1 MKRGQGFMAL
11 EEYVRKRQF
20 EKTPEPRGHAQAGR
34 AAEGAAPHFY
44 VQRHDAT
51 RLHYD
56 FRLEIAGVLVSW
68 AVPKGPSLEPL
79 AKHLAAKVEDH
90 PFEYGEFEGNIPAGN
105 YGAGSVMLW
114 DSGTWELLGD
124 LPVEQQLARGD
135 LKFRLHGEK
144 LKGEFAL
151 VLMKNRG
158 KGNEWLLIK
167 KRDADAVEG
176 WDIEQYAWSVLSGR
190 TQQEIAQGLPARK
203 TKRKTAGDPQRE
215 WKSKPAA
222 RPAKTVVKAAP
233 PGKSKA
239 AVDPSALPGAV
250 KAAMPTAIT
259 PMKAALSDTPP
270 RGDEWLFEIKWD
282 GVRAI
287 CFIDHESIRLV
298 SRTGHSCEK
307 QYPELTVI
315 PHYIA
320 GSQAILDGEIAA
332 LDDKGVARFE
342 LIQPRIA
349 QSDANAVS
357 HMARSRPVVY
367 FAFDLL
373 YLNGYDLRQVPL
385 AQRKLLLESILKP
398 TGVLRYSEHFAGAG
412 EQMMHAARET
422 GVEGLM
428 AKRADSRYES
438 RRSSD
443 WIKLKIVQR
452 QEFVI
457 CGFTA
462 GERDHF
468 GALVLGVYDKGKLT
482 WAGNVGTGF
491 DQKALAFLR
500 RELDPL
506 TAKHSPFS
514 DSPKVGKDV
523 TWVKPE
529 LVAEVKFANWTGEG
543 RLRAP
548 VYLGLRTDVNPRDC
562 VRERAEQAEQA
573 ASPSREALLPDAS
586 NEVTLTIDAHPLKF
600 TNLNKVFYPAEGIV
614 KRDLLNYY
622 DAIADLIL
630 PHLKDRPLSLKRYPN
645 GIEQQFFFQKDAPLT
660 FAPWLRAEEIYSD
673 HGSDSNGAPIRYVF
687 AEDRA
692 SLLYLV
698 NLGCIDHNPWMSHS
712 PTLDNPDFVLID
724 LDPQDCP
731 FDLIVEAALLV
742 RDRLQAIGLKGY
754 PKTTGGDGMHVYI
767 PLEPVYSYEESRTFA
782 EILAHLV
789 QRDRPELFTAPR
801 AVSKRQKG
809 RVYFDWIQNGKS
821 KTIAAPYVLRA
832 YPGAPVATPLDWSEV
847 KPGLTP
853 QQFNIHNA
861 PERFAQKGDLFAGV
875 LHDLQRIE
883 EPLQELEKLL
893 RRPATSPEGYTG
905 RATASRGKTT
915 GSPRS

>member
-1 MKRGQGFMAL
+1 MEEGQGFMAL
-11 EEYVRKRQF
+11 EEYVRKRKF
-20 EKTPEPRGHAQAGR
+20 EKTPEPAPGSHAS
-34 AAEGAAPHFY
+34 AAHAAAAPRFY

-56 FRLEIAGVLVSW
+56 FRLEIGGVLVSW

-79 AKHLAAKVEDH
+79 SKFLAAKVEDH
-90 PFEYGEFEGNIPAGN
+90 PLEYGEFEGNIPAGN

-114 DSGTWELLGD
+114 DRGTWELLGD
-124 LPVEQQLARGD
+124 KPVEEQLARGD

-151 VLMKNRG
+151 VHMKNRG

-167 KRDADAVEG
+167 KRDADAVPG

-203 TKRKTAGDPQRE
+203 TKEKTAGDPQRE
-215 WKSKPAA
+215 WKS
-222 RPAKTVVKAAP
+222 RPASRAAAVAAKAAP
-233 PGKSKA
+233 PA
-239 AVDPSALPGAV
+239 ANKTAANPASLKGAV
-250 KAAMPTAIT
+250 KAAIPTSIT
-259 PMKAALSDTPP
+259 PMKAALAQTPP
-270 RGDEWLFEIKWD
+270 RGDEWLFEVKWD

-287 CFIDHESIRLV
+287 CFIDQESLRLV
-298 SRTGHSCEK
+298 SRTGHPCEK
-307 QYPELTVI
+307 QYPELSVI

-320 GSQAILDGEIAA
+320 ASQAILDGEIAA
-332 LDDKGVARFE
+332 LDEKGVARFE

-373 YLNGYDLRQVPL
+373 YLNGYDLRQVAL
-385 AQRKLLLESILKP
+385 IERKQLLESILTP
-398 TGVLRYSEHFAGAG
+398 TGVLRYSEHFPGAG
-412 EQMMHAARET
+412 DAMLQAAQET
-422 GVEGLM
+422 GIEGLV
-428 AKRADSRYES
+428 AKHANSRYES
-438 RRSSD
+438 RRSSE
-443 WIKLKIVQR
+443 WIKIKIVER
-452 QEFVI
+452 QEFAI

-468 GALVLGVYDKGKLT
+468 GALVLGVYNNGKLV

-500 RELDPL
+500 QKLDPL
-506 TAKHSPFS
+506 TTSDSPFP
-514 DSPKVGKDV
+514 DAPKVGKDV

-548 VYLGLRTDVNPRDC
+548 VYLGLRPDVNPRDC
-562 VRERAEQAEQA
+562 VRETVGQASSLSKE
-573 ASPSREALLPDAS
+573 PLLPDTT
-586 NEVTLTIDAHPLKF
+586 NEVTLTIERHPLKF

-622 DAIADLIL
+622 DAVAALIL

-698 NLGCIDHNPWMSHS
+698 NLGCIDHNPWMSRS

-724 LDPQDCP
+724 LDPQECP
-731 FDLIVEAALLV
+731 YDMIVEAALLV
-742 RDRLQAIGLKGY
+742 RDKLDAIGLKGY
-754 PKTTGGDGMHVYI
+754 AKTTGGDGMHIYV
-767 PLEPVYSYEESRTFA
+767 PLEPIYSYEESRTFA

-789 QRDRPELFTAPR
+789 LRDRPGLFTTPR

-809 RVYFDWIQNGKS
+809 RVYFDWMQNGKS

-832 YPGAPVATPLDWSEV
+832 YPGAPVATPLAWSEV
-847 KPGLTP
+847 QPGLTP
-853 QQFNIHNA
+853 GQFNIYNA
-861 PERFAQKGDLFAGV
+861 PERFAKTGDLFAGV
-875 LHDLQRIE
+875 LTKLQRLDG
-883 EPLQELEKLL
+883 PLQKLEKLL
-893 RRPATSPEGYTG
+893 RP
-905 RATASRGKTT
+905 
-915 GSPRS
+915 GS

>member
-1 MKRGQGFMAL
+1 MEEGQGFMAL
-11 EEYVRKRQF
+11 EEYARKRKF
-20 EKTPEPRGHAQAGR
+20 EKTPEPPPQTKVGQAVSP
-34 AAEGAAPHFY
+34 ATAPRFY

-56 FRLEIAGVLVSW
+56 FRLEIGGVLVSW

-79 AKHLAAKVEDH
+79 SKFLAAKVEDH
-90 PFEYGEFEGNIPAGN
+90 PLDYGEFEGNIPAGN

-114 DSGTWELLGD
+114 DRGTWELLGD
-124 LPVEQQLARGD
+124 APVDQQLARGD

-144 LKGEFAL
+144 LKGEFAM
-151 VLMKNRG
+151 VHMKNRG
-158 KGNEWLLIK
+158 KGNEWLLLK
-167 KRDADAVEG
+167 KRDADAVPG

-203 TKRKTAGDPQRE
+203 TKKETAGDPQRE
-215 WKSKPAA
+215 WKSRPAA
-222 RPAKTVVKAAP
+222 HPSKVGAKAAP
-233 PGKSKA
+233 PGKTKTTSNPASLK
-239 AVDPSALPGAV
+239 GAV

-259 PMKAALSDTPP
+259 PMKAALADKPP
-270 RGDEWLFEIKWD
+270 RGDEWLFEVKWD

-287 CFIDHESIRLV
+287 CFIEQESLRLV

-307 QYPELTVI
+307 QYPELSVI
-315 PHYIA
+315 PHYVA
-320 GSQAILDGEIAA
+320 ASQAILDGEIAA
-332 LDDKGVARFE
+332 LDEKGVAHFE

-373 YLNGYDLRQVPL
+373 YLNGYDLRQVTL
-385 AQRKLLLESILKP
+385 IERKQLLESVVTP
-398 TGVLRYSEHFAGAG
+398 TGVLRISEHFPGAG
-412 EQMMHAARET
+412 DAMLQAAQET
-422 GVEGLM
+422 GIEGLM
-428 AKRADSRYES
+428 AKRAGSRYES
-438 RRSSD
+438 RRSGD
-443 WIKLKIVQR
+443 WIKIKIVER
-452 QEFVI
+452 QEFIV

-468 GALVLGVYDKGKLT
+468 GALVLGLYDNGKMV

-491 DQKALAFLR
+491 DQKTMAMLR
-500 RELDPL
+500 QKLDPL
-506 TAKHSPFS
+506 TVADSPFP
-514 DSPKVGKDV
+514 DAPKVGKDV

-529 LVAEVKFANWTGEG
+529 LVAEVKFANWTNEG

-548 VYLGLRTDVNPRDC
+548 VYMGLRPDVNPRDC
-562 VRERAEQAEQA
+562 VREVVGQA
-573 ASPSREALLPDAS
+573 SGLSKEALLPITA
-586 NEVTLTIDAHPLKF
+586 NEVTLTIDKHPLKF

-622 DAIADLIL
+622 DAVAALIL

-673 HGSDSNGAPIRYVF
+673 HNEAPVRYVF

-698 NLGCIDHNPWMSHS
+698 NLGCIDHNPWMSHT

-731 FDLIVEAALLV
+731 YDVIVEAALLV
-742 RDRLQAIGLKGY
+742 REKLDAIGLKGY
-754 PKTTGGDGMHVYI
+754 PKTTGGDGMHIYI

-789 QRDRPELFTAPR
+789 QRDRPELFTTPR
-801 AVSKRQKG
+801 TVSKRQKG
-809 RVYFDWIQNGKS
+809 RVYFDWVQNGKT

-847 KPGLTP
+847 RPGLTP
-853 QQFNIHNA
+853 GQFNIYNA
-861 PERFAQKGDLFAGV
+861 PERFAKTGDLFAGV
-875 LHDLQRIE
+875 LKKPQKLE
-883 EPLQELEKLL
+883 TPLHKLEKLL
-893 RRPATSPEGYTG
+893 R
-905 RATASRGKTT
+905 
-915 GSPRS
+915 GS

>member
-1 MKRGQGFMAL
+1 MAL
-11 EEYVRKRQF
+11 EEYVRKRKF
-20 EKTPEPRGHAQAGR
+20 EKTPEPPPQTKAAQAPD
-34 AAEGAAPHFY
+34 AGAPRFY

-56 FRLEIAGVLVSW
+56 FRLEIGGVLVSW

-79 AKHLAAKVEDH
+79 SKFLAAKVEDH
-90 PFEYGEFEGNIPAGN
+90 PLEYGEFEGNIPAGN

-114 DSGTWELLGD
+114 DRGTWELLGD
-124 LPVEQQLARGD
+124 APVAEQLARGD

-144 LKGEFAL
+144 LKGEFAI
-151 VLMKNRG
+151 VHMKNRG

-167 KRDADAVEG
+167 KRDADAVPG

-203 TKRKTAGDPQRE
+203 TKQETAGDPQRE
-215 WKSKPAA
+215 WKSHPARRA
-222 RPAKTVVKAAP
+222 SKVAAKHAEPDATHTEPRPA
-233 PGKSKA
+233 GRG
-239 AVDPSALPGAV
+239 LPGAV
-250 KAAMPTAIT
+250 KAAMPTAIA
-259 PMKAALSDTPP
+259 PMKAALATTPP
-270 RGDEWLFEIKWD
+270 RGDEWLFEVKWD

-287 CFIDHESIRLV
+287 CFIDRESVRLV

-307 QYPELTVI
+307 QYPELSVI

-320 GSQAILDGEIAA
+320 AQQAILDGEIAA
-332 LDDKGVARFE
+332 LDEKGAARFE

-357 HMARSRPVVY
+357 HMARARPVVY

-373 YLNGYDLRQVPL
+373 YLNGYDLRQVAL
-385 AQRKLLLESILKP
+385 IERKQLLESILTP
-398 TGVLRYSEHFAGAG
+398 TAVLRYSEHFPGAG
-412 EQMMHAARET
+412 DAMLQAARET
-422 GVEGLM
+422 GIEGLV
-428 AKRADSRYES
+428 AKRASSRYES
-438 RRSSD
+438 RRSSE
-443 WIKLKIVQR
+443 WIKLKIVER
-452 QEFVI
+452 QEFLI

-468 GALVLGVYDKGKLT
+468 GALVLGLYDNGKLS

-491 DQKALAFLR
+491 DQKALAALR
-500 RELDPL
+500 QRLDPL
-506 TAKHSPFS
+506 TTPQSPFP

-523 TWVKPE
+523 TWVRPE

-548 VYLGLRTDVNPRDC
+548 VYLGLRADVSPRDC
-562 VRERAEQAEQA
+562 VRETVGQA
-573 ASPSREALLPDAS
+573 SGLSRDPLLAPTGNEA
-586 NEVTLTIDAHPLKF
+586 TLTIDQHPLKF

-622 DAIADLIL
+622 DAVAPLIL

-660 FAPWLRAEEIYSD
+660 FAPWLRAEEIHSD
-673 HGSDSNGAPIRYVF
+673 HNEAPIRYVI

-698 NLGCIDHNPWMSHS
+698 NLGCIDHNPWMSRA

-724 LDPQDCP
+724 LDPQECP
-731 FDLIVEAALLV
+731 YDLIVEAALLV
-742 RDRLQAIGLKGY
+742 REKLDAIGLKGY
-754 PKTTGGDGMHVYI
+754 AKTTGGDGMHIYI
-767 PLEPVYSYEESRTFA
+767 PLEPIYSYDESRTFA

-789 QRDRPELFTAPR
+789 QRDRPELFTVPR

-809 RVYFDWIQNGKS
+809 RVYFDWMQNGKS

-832 YPGAPVATPLDWSEV
+832 YPGAPVATPLDWNEV
-847 KPGLTP
+847 QPGLTP
-853 QQFNIHNA
+853 GQFNIYNA
-861 PERFAQKGDLFAGV
+861 PERFAKVGDLFAGV
-875 LHDLQRIE
+875 LKNLQRLE
-883 EPLQELEKLL
+883 EPLQKLEKLL
-893 RRPATSPEGYTG
+893 RVPA
-905 RATASRGKTT
+905 AKK
-915 GSPRS
+915 

>member
-1 MKRGQGFMAL
+1 MEEGQGFMAL
-11 EEYVRKRQF
+11 EEYARKRKF
-20 EKTPEPRGHAQAGR
+20 EKTPEPPPQTKAAQAPD
-34 AAEGAAPHFY
+34 AGAPRFY

-56 FRLEIAGVLVSW
+56 FRLEIGGVLVSW

-79 AKHLAAKVEDH
+79 SKHLAAKVEDH
-90 PFEYGEFEGNIPAGN
+90 PLEYGEFEGNIPADN

-114 DSGTWELLGD
+114 DCGTWELLGD
-124 LPVEQQLARGD
+124 KPVAEQLARGD

-144 LKGEFAL
+144 LKGEFAI
-151 VLMKNRG
+151 VHMKNRG

-167 KRDADAVEG
+167 KRDADAVPG

-203 TKRKTAGDPQRE
+203 TKQETAGDPQRE
-215 WKSKPAA
+215 WKS
-222 RPAKTVVKAAP
+222 RPARHASTPATKAAP
-233 PGKSKA
+233 PPRTDA
-239 AVDPSALPGAV
+239 RATEPRPSGSGLPGAV
-250 KAAMPTAIT
+250 KADMPTAIT
-259 PMKAALSDTPP
+259 PMKAALAETPP
-270 RGDEWLFEIKWD
+270 RGDEWLFEVKWD

-287 CFIDHESIRLV
+287 CFIDRETVRLV

-307 QYPELTVI
+307 QYPELSVI

-320 GSQAILDGEIAA
+320 ANQAILDGEIAA
-332 LDDKGVARFE
+332 LDEKGAARFE

-373 YLNGYDLRQVPL
+373 YLNGYDLRQVAL
-385 AQRKLLLESILKP
+385 IERKQLLESILTP
-398 TGVLRYSEHFAGAG
+398 TSVLRYSEHFPGAG
-412 EQMMHAARET
+412 DTMLEAARET
-422 GVEGLM
+422 GIEGLM
-428 AKRADSRYES
+428 AKRAGSRYES
-438 RRSSD
+438 RRSSE
-443 WIKLKIVQR
+443 WIKLKIVER

-462 GERDHF
+462 GDRDHF
-468 GALVLGVYDKGKLT
+468 GALVLGLYDNGNLS

-500 RELDPL
+500 QKLDPL
-506 TAKHSPFS
+506 AIPQSPFP

-548 VYLGLRTDVNPRDC
+548 VYLGLRSDVNPRDC
-562 VRERAEQAEQA
+562 IREVVGQASGLSKEPLLA
-573 ASPSREALLPDAS
+573 AGRD
-586 NEVTLTIDAHPLKF
+586 EVTLTIDNHPLKF
-600 TNLNKVFYPAEGIV
+600 TNLNKVFYPAEGVV

-622 DAIADLIL
+622 DAVADLIL
-630 PHLKDRPLSLKRYPN
+630 PHLKNRPLSLKRYPN
-645 GIEQQFFFQKDAPLT
+645 GIERQFFFQKDAPLT
-660 FAPWLRAEEIYSD
+660 FAPWLRTEEIYSD
-673 HGSDSNGAPIRYVF
+673 HNEAPIRYVF

-698 NLGCIDHNPWMSHS
+698 NLGCIDHNPWMSRS

-724 LDPQDCP
+724 LDPQECP
-731 FDLIVEAALLV
+731 YDLIVEVALLV
-742 RDRLQAIGLKGY
+742 REKLDAIGLKGY
-754 PKTTGGDGMHVYI
+754 AKTTGGDGMHIYI
-767 PLEPVYSYEESRTFA
+767 PLEPIYSYEESRTFA

-789 QRDRPELFTAPR
+789 ERDRPELFTAPR

-809 RVYFDWIQNGKS
+809 RVYFDWVQNGKS

-832 YPGAPVATPLDWSEV
+832 YPGAPVATPLAWSEV
-847 KPGLTP
+847 QPGLTP
-853 QQFNIHNA
+853 GQFNIYNA
-861 PERFAQKGDLFAGV
+861 PGRFAKTGDLFAGV
-875 LHDLQRIE
+875 LKNPQRLE
-883 EPLQELEKLL
+883 EPLQKLDRLL
-893 RRPATSPEGYTG
+893 RGF
-905 RATASRGKTT
+905 
-915 GSPRS
+915 

>member
-1 MKRGQGFMAL
+1 MAL
-11 EEYVRKRQF
+11 EEYVRKRKF
-20 EKTPEPRGHAQAGR
+20 EKTPEPAPQTKTGK
-34 AAEGAAPHFY
+34 AATAAAPRFY

-56 FRLEIAGVLVSW
+56 FRLEIGGVLVSW

-79 AKHLAAKVEDH
+79 SKHLAAKVEDH
-90 PFEYGEFEGNIPAGN
+90 PLEYGEFEGNIPAGN

-114 DSGTWELLGD
+114 DRGTWELLGD
-124 LPVEQQLARGD
+124 LPVEEQIARGD
-135 LKFRLHGEK
+135 LKFSLHGEK
-144 LKGEFAL
+144 VKGEFAL

-167 KRDADAVEG
+167 KRDADAVPA
-176 WDIEQYAWSVLSGR
+176 WDIEQFAWSVLSGR
-190 TQQEIAQGLPARK
+190 TQQEISQGLPARK
-203 TKRKTAGDPQRE
+203 TKQETAGDPQRE
-215 WKSKPAA
+215 WKS
-222 RPAKTVVKAAP
+222 RPAKHAAKTAVKSAAP
-233 PGKSKA
+233 AKTQSVANPASLK
-239 AVDPSALPGAV
+239 GAV
-250 KAAMPTAIT
+250 KAAMPDAIA
-259 PMKAALSDTPP
+259 PMKAALADAPP
-270 RGDEWLFEIKWD
+270 RGDEWLFEVKWD

-287 CFIDHESIRLV
+287 CFIEQEAIRLV

-307 QYPELTVI
+307 QYPELSVI

-320 GSQAILDGEIAA
+320 ASHAILDGEIAA
-332 LDDKGVARFE
+332 LDEKGAAHFE

-349 QSDANAVS
+349 QSDPNAVS

-373 YLNGYDLRQVPL
+373 YLNGYDLRQAAL
-385 AQRKLLLESILKP
+385 IDRKQLLESILTP
-398 TGVLRYSEHFAGAG
+398 TAALRYSEHFAGVGDAML
-412 EQMMHAARET
+412 QAARET
-422 GVEGLM
+422 GIEGLM
-428 AKRADSRYES
+428 AKRAGSRYES
-438 RRSSD
+438 RRSSE
-443 WIKLKIVQR
+443 WMKLKIVQR

-468 GALVLGVYDKGKLT
+468 GALVLGLYDNGKLV

-491 DQKALAFLR
+491 DQKALASLR
-500 RELDPL
+500 QKLDPL
-506 TAKHSPFS
+506 STADTPFP
-514 DSPKVGKDV
+514 DGPKVGKDV

-548 VYLGLRTDVNPRDC
+548 VYLGLRPDVDPRDC
-562 VRERAEQAEQA
+562 IRELPEEVPS
-573 ASPSREALLPDAS
+573 ASKDALLTDTR
-586 NEVTLTIDAHPLKF
+586 NEVTLTIDSHPLKF

-622 DAIADLIL
+622 DAVAALIL

-645 GIEQQFFFQKDAPLT
+645 GITQQFFFQKDTPLT
-660 FAPWLRAEEIYSD
+660 FAPWLRAEEIHSD
-673 HGSDSNGAPIRYVF
+673 HNEAPIRYVF

-698 NLGCIDHNPWMSHS
+698 NLGCIDHNPWMSRS

-724 LDPQDCP
+724 LDPQDCSY
-731 FDLIVEAALLV
+731 DMIVEAALLV
-742 RDRLQAIGLKGY
+742 REKLDAIGLKGY
-754 PKTTGGDGMHVYI
+754 PKTTGGDGMHIYI

-789 QRDRPELFTAPR
+789 QHDRPELFTAPR

-809 RVYFDWIQNGKS
+809 RVYFDWVQNGKT

-832 YPGAPVATPLDWSEV
+832 YPGAPVATPLAWSEV
-847 KPGLTP
+847 RPGLTP
-853 QQFNIHNA
+853 GQFNIFNA
-861 PERFAQKGDLFAGV
+861 PQRFAKTGDLFAGV
-875 LHDLQRIE
+875 LTKLQRLE
-883 EPLQELEKLL
+883 EPLQKLEKLF
-893 RRPATSPEGYTG
+893 
-905 RATASRGKTT
+905 RGQA
-915 GSPRS
+915 

>member
-1 MKRGQGFMAL
+1 MAL
-11 EEYVRKRQF
+11 EEYVRKRKF
-20 EKTPEPRGHAQAGR
+20 EKTPEPPPQTK
-34 AAEGAAPHFY
+34 AAKAHDTGAAPRFY

-56 FRLEIAGVLVSW
+56 FRLEIGGVLVSW

-79 AKHLAAKVEDH
+79 SKFLAAKVEDH
-90 PFEYGEFEGNIPAGN
+90 PLEYGEFEGNIPAGN

-114 DSGTWELLGD
+114 DRGTWELLGD
-124 LPVEQQLARGD
+124 APVEQQLARGD

-144 LKGEFAL
+144 LKGEFAI
-151 VLMKNRG
+151 VHMKNRG
-158 KGNEWLLIK
+158 KGNEWLLIN
-167 KRDADAVEG
+167 KRDADAVPG
-176 WDIEQYAWSVLSGR
+176 WDIEQFAWSVLSGR

-203 TKRKTAGDPQRE
+203 TKQETAGDPQRE
-215 WKSKPAA
+215 WKSRPASRPAA
-222 RPAKTVVKAAP
+222 VAAKSAPPAPHKTVATPAP
-233 PGKSKA
+233 LK
-239 AVDPSALPGAV
+239 GAV

-259 PMKAALSDTPP
+259 PMKAALATTPP
-270 RGDEWLFEIKWD
+270 RGDEWLFEVKWD

-287 CFIDHESIRLV
+287 CFIDQESLRLV

-307 QYPELTVI
+307 QYPELSVI

-320 GSQAILDGEIAA
+320 AQQAILDGEIAA
-332 LDDKGVARFE
+332 LDEKGAARFE

-349 QSDANAVS
+349 QSDANAVA
-357 HMARSRPVVY
+357 HMARARPVVY

-373 YLNGYDLRQVPL
+373 YLNGYDLRQVAL
-385 AQRKLLLESILKP
+385 IERKQLLESILTP
-398 TGVLRYSEHFAGAG
+398 TAVLRYSEHFPGAG
-412 EQMMHAARET
+412 DAMLQAARET
-422 GVEGLM
+422 GIEGLV
-428 AKRADSRYES
+428 AKRANSRYES
-438 RRSSD
+438 RRSSE
-443 WIKLKIVQR
+443 WIKLKIVER
-452 QEFVI
+452 QEFLI

-468 GALVLGVYDKGKLT
+468 GALVLGLYDNGKLS

-491 DQKALAFLR
+491 DQRALAALR
-500 RELDPL
+500 HQLDPL
-506 TAKHSPFS
+506 VTPQSPFP

-523 TWVKPE
+523 TWVRPE

-548 VYLGLRTDVNPRDC
+548 VYLGLRADVSPRDC
-562 VRERAEQAEQA
+562 VRETVGQASGLSKDPLLA
-573 ASPSREALLPDAS
+573 PTGNEA
-586 NEVTLTIDAHPLKF
+586 TLTIDQHPLKF

-622 DAIADLIL
+622 DAVAPLIL

-660 FAPWLRAEEIYSD
+660 FAPWLRAEEIHSD
-673 HGSDSNGAPIRYVF
+673 HNEAPIRYVF

-698 NLGCIDHNPWMSHS
+698 NLGCIDHNPWMSRA

-724 LDPQDCP
+724 LDPQECP
-731 FDLIVEAALLV
+731 YDLIVEAALLV
-742 RDRLQAIGLKGY
+742 RERLDAIGLKGY
-754 PKTTGGDGMHVYI
+754 AKTTGGDGMHIYI
-767 PLEPVYSYEESRTFA
+767 PLEPIYSYDESRTFA

-789 QRDRPELFTAPR
+789 QRDRPELFTVPR

-809 RVYFDWIQNGKS
+809 RVYFDWMQNGKS

-832 YPGAPVATPLDWSEV
+832 YPGAPVATPLDWNEV
-847 KPGLTP
+847 QPGLTP
-853 QQFNIHNA
+853 GQFNIYNA
-861 PERFAQKGDLFAGV
+861 PERFAKVGDLFAGV
-875 LHDLQRIE
+875 LKNLQRLE
-883 EPLQELEKLL
+883 EPLQKLEKLL
-893 RRPATSPEGYTG
+893 RVPA
-905 RATASRGKTT
+905 AKK
-915 GSPRS
+915 

>member
-1 MKRGQGFMAL
+1 MAL
-11 EEYVRKRQF
+11 EEYVRKRKF
-20 EKTPEPRGHAQAGR
+20 EKTPEPAPGSHAS
-34 AAEGAAPHFY
+34 AAHAAAAPRFY

-56 FRLEIAGVLVSW
+56 FRLEIGGVLVSW

-79 AKHLAAKVEDH
+79 SKFLAAKVEDH
-90 PFEYGEFEGNIPAGN
+90 PLEYGEFEGNIPAGN

-114 DSGTWELLGD
+114 DRGTWELLGD
-124 LPVEQQLARGD
+124 KPVEEQLARGD

-151 VLMKNRG
+151 VHMKNRG

-167 KRDADAVEG
+167 KRDADAVPG

-203 TKRKTAGDPQRE
+203 TKEKTAGDPQRE
-215 WKSKPAA
+215 WKS
-222 RPAKTVVKAAP
+222 RPASRAAAVAAKAAP
-233 PGKSKA
+233 PA
-239 AVDPSALPGAV
+239 ANKTAANPASLKGAV
-250 KAAMPTAIT
+250 KAAIPTSIT
-259 PMKAALSDTPP
+259 PMKAALAQTPP
-270 RGDEWLFEIKWD
+270 RGDEWLFEVKWD

-287 CFIDHESIRLV
+287 CFIDQESLRLV
-298 SRTGHSCEK
+298 SRTGHPCEK
-307 QYPELTVI
+307 QYPELSVI

-320 GSQAILDGEIAA
+320 ASQAILDGEIAA
-332 LDDKGVARFE
+332 LDEKGVARFE

-373 YLNGYDLRQVPL
+373 YLNGYDLRQVAL
-385 AQRKLLLESILKP
+385 IERKQLLESILTP
-398 TGVLRYSEHFAGAG
+398 TGVLRYSEHFPGAG
-412 EQMMHAARET
+412 DAMLQAAQET
-422 GVEGLM
+422 GIEGLV
-428 AKRADSRYES
+428 AKHANSRYES
-438 RRSSD
+438 RRSSE
-443 WIKLKIVQR
+443 WIKIKIVER
-452 QEFVI
+452 QEFAI

-468 GALVLGVYDKGKLT
+468 GALVLGVYNNGKLV

-500 RELDPL
+500 QKLDPL
-506 TAKHSPFS
+506 TTSDSPFP
-514 DSPKVGKDV
+514 DAPKVGKDV

-548 VYLGLRTDVNPRDC
+548 VYLGLRPDVNPRDC
-562 VRERAEQAEQA
+562 VRETVGQASSLSKE
-573 ASPSREALLPDAS
+573 PLLPDTT
-586 NEVTLTIDAHPLKF
+586 NEVTLTIERHPLKF

-622 DAIADLIL
+622 DAVAALIL

-698 NLGCIDHNPWMSHS
+698 NLGCIDHNPWMSRS

-724 LDPQDCP
+724 LDPQECP
-731 FDLIVEAALLV
+731 YDMIVEAALLV
-742 RDRLQAIGLKGY
+742 RDKLDAIGLKGY
-754 PKTTGGDGMHVYI
+754 AKTTGGDGMHIYV
-767 PLEPVYSYEESRTFA
+767 PLEPIYSYEESRTFA

-789 QRDRPELFTAPR
+789 LRDRPGLFTTPR

-809 RVYFDWIQNGKS
+809 RVYFDWMQNGKS

-832 YPGAPVATPLDWSEV
+832 YPGAPVATPLAWSEV
-847 KPGLTP
+847 QPGLTP
-853 QQFNIHNA
+853 GQFNIYNA
-861 PERFAQKGDLFAGV
+861 PERFAKTGDLFAGV
-875 LHDLQRIE
+875 LTKLQRLDG
-883 EPLQELEKLL
+883 PLQKLEKLL
-893 RRPATSPEGYTG
+893 RP
-905 RATASRGKTT
+905 
-915 GSPRS
+915 GS

>member
-1 MKRGQGFMAL
+1 MEGGQGFMAL
-11 EEYVRKRQF
+11 EEYVRKRKF
-20 EKTPEPRGHAQAGR
+20 EKTPEPPPQTKAGK
-34 AAEGAAPHFY
+34 AAAGAAPRFY

-56 FRLEIAGVLVSW
+56 FRLEIGGVLVSW

-79 AKHLAAKVEDH
+79 SKHLAAKVEDH
-90 PFEYGEFEGNIPAGN
+90 PLDYGEFEGNIPAGN

-114 DSGTWELLGD
+114 DRGTWELLGD
-124 LPVEQQLARGD
+124 APVEEQIARGD
-135 LKFRLHGEK
+135 LKFSLHGEK

-151 VLMKNRG
+151 ILMKNRG

-167 KRDADAVEG
+167 KRDAGAMAG
-176 WDIEQYAWSVLSGR
+176 WDIEQFAWSVLSGR

-203 TKRKTAGDPQRE
+203 TKQKTAGDPQRE
-215 WKSKPAA
+215 WKS
-222 RPAKTVVKAAP
+222 RPAKHASKTAI
-233 PGKSKA
+233 KSA
-239 AVDPSALPGAV
+239 HPSKTETAINPASLQGAV
-250 KAAMPTAIT
+250 KAGMPAAVT
-259 PMKAALSDTPP
+259 PMKAALADAPP
-270 RGDEWLFEIKWD
+270 RGDEWLFEVKWD

-287 CFIDHESIRLV
+287 CFIEQEAVRLV

-307 QYPELTVI
+307 QYPELSVI

-320 GSQAILDGEIAA
+320 ASEAILDGEIAA
-332 LDDKGVARFE
+332 LDEKGAARFE

-349 QSDANAVS
+349 QSDPNAVS

-373 YLNGYDLRQVPL
+373 YLNGYDLRQAAL
-385 AQRKLLLESILKP
+385 IERKQLLESILKP
-398 TGVLRYSEHFAGAG
+398 TAVLRYSEHFPGAG
-412 EQMMHAARET
+412 DAMLQAARET
-422 GVEGLM
+422 GIEGLM
-428 AKRADSRYES
+428 AKRANSRYES
-438 RRSSD
+438 RRSSE
-443 WIKLKIVQR
+443 WIKLKIVAR
-452 QEFVI
+452 QEFII

-468 GALVLGVYDKGKLT
+468 GALVLGLYDSGKLV

-500 RELDPL
+500 QKLDPL
-506 TAKHSPFS
+506 TTADSPFPHLPK
-514 DSPKVGKDV
+514 DPKVGRDV

-548 VYLGLRTDVNPRDC
+548 VYLGLRPDVNPGDC
-562 VRERAEQAEQA
+562 VREVVGQA
-573 ASPSREALLPDAS
+573 SGLSRELLLSDAG
-586 NEVTLTIDAHPLKF
+586 NEVTLTIDSHPLKF

-622 DAIADLIL
+622 DAVAPLIL
-630 PHLKDRPLSLKRYPN
+630 PHLKDRPISLKRYPN
-645 GIEQQFFFQKDAPLT
+645 GITQQFFFQKDAPLT
-660 FAPWLRAEEIYSD
+660 FAPWLRAEEIQSD
-673 HGSDSNGAPIRYVF
+673 HKEAPIRYVF

-698 NLGCIDHNPWMSHS
+698 NLGCIDHNPWMSRS

-731 FDLIVEAALLV
+731 YDMIVEAALLV
-742 RDRLQAIGLKGY
+742 REKLDAIGLKGY
-754 PKTTGGDGMHVYI
+754 PKTTGGDGMHIYI

-809 RVYFDWIQNGKS
+809 RVYFDWVQNGKS

-832 YPGAPVATPLDWSEV
+832 YPGAPVATPLAWSEV
-847 KPGLTP
+847 QPGLTP
-853 QQFNIHNA
+853 GQFNIYNA
-861 PERFAQKGDLFAGV
+861 PERFAKTGDLFAGV
-875 LHDLQRIE
+875 LTKLQRIE
-883 EPLQELEKLL
+883 EPLQKLDKLL
-893 RRPATSPEGYTG
+893 RGPAVRKS
-905 RATASRGKTT
+905 
-915 GSPRS
+915 

>member
-1 MKRGQGFMAL
+1 MEDGQGFMAL
-11 EEYVRKRQF
+11 EEYVRKRKF
-20 EKTPEPRGHAQAGR
+20 EKTPEPAPQVKVGQA
-34 AAEGAAPHFY
+34 AAGAAPRFY

-56 FRLEIAGVLVSW
+56 FRLEIGGVLVSW

-79 AKHLAAKVEDH
+79 SKFLAAKVEDH
-90 PFEYGEFEGNIPAGN
+90 PLEYGEFEGNIPAGN

-114 DSGTWELLGD
+114 DRGTWELLGD
-124 LPVEQQLARGD
+124 APVDQQLARGD

-144 LKGEFAL
+144 LKGEFAV

-167 KRDADAVEG
+167 KRDAEAVPG

-190 TQQEIAQGLPARK
+190 TQEEIAQGLPARK
-203 TKRKTAGDPQRE
+203 TKEKTAGDPQRE
-215 WKSKPAA
+215 WKS
-222 RPAKTVVKAAP
+222 RPASHPSKVAAKAAP
-233 PGKSKA
+233 PA
-239 AVDPSALPGAV
+239 RTDRRATEPRPSGSGLKGAV
-250 KAAMPTAIT
+250 KAPMPSAIT
-259 PMKAALSDTPP
+259 PMKAALAKTPP
-270 RGDEWLFEIKWD
+270 RGDEWLFEVKWD

-287 CFIDHESIRLV
+287 CFIEQESLRLV

-307 QYPELTVI
+307 QYPELSVI
-315 PHYIA
+315 PHYVA
-320 GSQAILDGEIAA
+320 ASQAILDGEIAA

-349 QSDANAVS
+349 PSDANAVS
-357 HMARSRPVVY
+357 HMARARPVVY

-373 YLNGYDLRQVPL
+373 YLNGYDLRQVAL
-385 AQRKLLLESILKP
+385 VERKQLLESILTP
-398 TGVLRYSEHFAGAG
+398 TGVLRLSEHFPGAG
-412 EQMMHAARET
+412 DAMLQAAQET
-422 GVEGLM
+422 GIEGLM

-443 WIKLKIVQR
+443 WIKIKIVER

-468 GALVLGVYDKGKLT
+468 GALVLGVYGNGKLT

-491 DQKALAFLR
+491 DQKTMALLR
-500 RELDPL
+500 QKLDPL
-506 TAKHSPFS
+506 TAPASPFS
-514 DSPKVGKDV
+514 DAPKVGKDV

-529 LVAEVKFANWTGEG
+529 LVAEVKFANWTHEG

-548 VYLGLRTDVNPRDC
+548 VYLGLRSDANPSDC
-562 VRERAEQAEQA
+562 VREAVGQASGLSKE
-573 ASPSREALLPDAS
+573 SLLSDTT
-586 NEVTLTIDAHPLKF
+586 NEVTRTIDRHPLKL

-622 DAIADLIL
+622 DAVASLIL

-645 GIEQQFFFQKDAPLT
+645 GIEHQFFFQKDAPLT
-660 FAPWLRAEEIYSD
+660 FAPWLRAEEIDSD
-673 HGSDSNGAPIRYVF
+673 HKEAPIRYVF

-698 NLGCIDHNPWMSHS
+698 NLGCIDHNPWMSHT

-731 FDLIVEAALLV
+731 YDMIVEAALLV
-742 RDRLQAIGLKGY
+742 REKLDAIGLKGY
-754 PKTTGGDGMHVYI
+754 AKTTGGDGMHIYI
-767 PLEPVYSYEESRTFA
+767 PLEPVYSYDESRTFA

-789 QRDRPELFTAPR
+789 QRDRPELFTTPR
-801 AVSKRQKG
+801 AVAKRQKG
-809 RVYFDWIQNGKS
+809 RVYFDWMQNGKT

-832 YPGAPVATPLDWSEV
+832 YPGAPVATPLDWNEV

-853 QQFNIHNA
+853 GQFNIYNA
-861 PERFAQKGDLFAGV
+861 PERFAKTGDLFAGV
-875 LHDLQRIE
+875 LKKLQRIE
-883 EPLQELEKLL
+883 GPLQKLEGLL
-893 RRPATSPEGYTG
+893 KRV
-905 RATASRGKTT
+905 K
-915 GSPRS
+915 

>member
-1 MKRGQGFMAL
+1 MAL
-11 EEYVRKRQF
+11 EEYARKRKF
-20 EKTPEPRGHAQAGR
+20 EKTPEPPPHTNPQTKVGQAVSP
-34 AAEGAAPHFY
+34 ATAPRFY

-56 FRLEIAGVLVSW
+56 FRLEIGGVLVSW

-79 AKHLAAKVEDH
+79 SKFLAAKVEDH
-90 PFEYGEFEGNIPAGN
+90 PLDYGEFEGNIPAGN

-114 DSGTWELLGD
+114 DRGTWELLGD
-124 LPVEQQLARGD
+124 APVEQQLARGD

-144 LKGEFAL
+144 LKGEFAI
-151 VLMKNRG
+151 VHMKNRG

-167 KRDADAVEG
+167 KRDADAVPG

-203 TKRKTAGDPQRE
+203 TKKETAGDPQRE
-215 WKSKPAA
+215 WKSRPAA
-222 RPAKTVVKAAP
+222 HPSKVAAKAAP
-233 PGKSKA
+233 PGKTKTA
-239 AVDPSALPGAV
+239 ANPASLKGAV

-259 PMKAALSDTPP
+259 PMKAALATTPP
-270 RGDEWLFEIKWD
+270 RGDEWLFEVKWD

-287 CFIDHESIRLV
+287 CFVDQESLRLV

-307 QYPELTVI
+307 QYPELSVI
-315 PHYIA
+315 PHYLA
-320 GSQAILDGEIAA
+320 ASQAILDGEIAA
-332 LDDKGVARFE
+332 LDEKGVARFE

-373 YLNGYDLRQVPL
+373 YLNGYDLRQAAL
-385 AQRKLLLESILKP
+385 IERKQLLESILTP
-398 TGVLRYSEHFAGAG
+398 TGVLRLSEHFPGAG
-412 EQMMHAARET
+412 DAMLQAAQET
-422 GVEGLM
+422 GIEGLM
-428 AKRADSRYES
+428 AKRAGSRYES
-438 RRSSD
+438 RRSGD
-443 WIKLKIVQR
+443 WIKIKIVER
-452 QEFVI
+452 QEFIV

-462 GERDHF
+462 GERDYF
-468 GALVLGVYDKGKLT
+468 GALVLGLYDNGKMV

-491 DQKALAFLR
+491 DQKTMAMLR
-500 RELDPL
+500 QKLDPL
-506 TAKHSPFS
+506 TAADSPFP
-514 DSPKVGKDV
+514 DAPKVGKDV

-529 LVAEVKFANWTGEG
+529 LVAEVKFANWTNEG

-548 VYLGLRTDVNPRDC
+548 VYLGLRPDVNPSDC
-562 VRERAEQAEQA
+562 VREVVRQAPGLSKE
-573 ASPSREALLPDAS
+573 RLLPNTA
-586 NEVTLTIDAHPLKF
+586 NEVTLTIEKHPLKF

-622 DAIADLIL
+622 DAVAGLIL

-673 HGSDSNGAPIRYVF
+673 HNEAPIRYVF

-698 NLGCIDHNPWMSHS
+698 NLGCIDHNPWMSHT

-731 FDLIVEAALLV
+731 YDTIVEAALLV
-742 RDRLQAIGLKGY
+742 REKLDAIGLKGY
-754 PKTTGGDGMHVYI
+754 PKTTGGDGMHIYI
-767 PLEPVYSYEESRTFA
+767 PLEPIYSYEESRTFA

-789 QRDRPELFTAPR
+789 QRDRPELFTTPR
-801 AVSKRQKG
+801 AVAKRQKG
-809 RVYFDWIQNGKS
+809 RVYFDWVQNGKS

-832 YPGAPVATPLDWSEV
+832 YPGAPVATPLAWDEV

-853 QQFNIHNA
+853 AQFNIYNA
-861 PERFAQKGDLFAGV
+861 PERFAKTGDLFAGV
-875 LHDLQRIE
+875 LKNLQRLE
-883 EPLQELEKLL
+883 DPLHKLEVLL
-893 RRPATSPEGYTG
+893 KRV
-905 RATASRGKTT
+905 
-915 GSPRS
+915 

>member
-1 MKRGQGFMAL
+1 MAL
-11 EEYVRKRQF
+11 EEYARKRKF
-20 EKTPEPRGHAQAGR
+20 EKTPEPPPSAKA
-34 AAEGAAPHFY
+34 AAPAAAASPRFY

-56 FRLEIAGVLVSW
+56 FRLEIGGVLVSW

-79 AKHLAAKVEDH
+79 SKFLAAKVEDH
-90 PFEYGEFEGNIPAGN
+90 PLEYGEFEGNIPAGN

-114 DSGTWELLGD
+114 DRGTWELLGD
-124 LPVEQQLARGD
+124 KPVEEQLARGD

-144 LKGEFAL
+144 LKGEFAM
-151 VLMKNRG
+151 VHMKNRG

-167 KRDADAVEG
+167 KRDADAVPG
-176 WDIEQYAWSVLSGR
+176 WDIEQFAWSVLSGR

-203 TKRKTAGDPQRE
+203 TKQETAGDPQRE
-215 WKSKPAA
+215 WKS
-222 RPAKTVVKAAP
+222 RPAGRASARAGLQSGPATLPPKTQTPVNPASLK
-233 PGKSKA
+233 
-239 AVDPSALPGAV
+239 GAT

-259 PMKAALSDTPP
+259 PMKAALAETPP
-270 RGDEWLFEIKWD
+270 RGDEWLFEVKWD

-287 CFIDHESIRLV
+287 CFIDRETVRLV

-307 QYPELTVI
+307 QYPELSVI

-320 GSQAILDGEIAA
+320 ASQAILDGEIAA
-332 LDDKGVARFE
+332 LDDKGAARFE

-357 HMARSRPVVY
+357 LMARSRPVVY

-373 YLNGYDLRQVPL
+373 YLNGYDLRQVAL
-385 AQRKLLLESILKP
+385 VERKQLLESILTP
-398 TGVLRYSEHFAGAG
+398 TGVLRYSEHFPGAG
-412 EQMMHAARET
+412 DAMLEAARET
-422 GVEGLM
+422 GLEGVV
-428 AKRADSRYES
+428 AKRAHSRYES
-438 RRSSD
+438 RRSAE
-443 WIKLKIVQR
+443 WVKLKIVDR

-468 GALVLGVYDKGKLT
+468 GALVLGLYDDGKLS

-491 DQKALAFLR
+491 DQKTLALLR
-500 RELDPL
+500 QKLDPL
-506 TAKHSPFS
+506 VVAQSPFP
-514 DSPKVGKDV
+514 DAPKVGKDV

-529 LVAEVKFANWTGEG
+529 VVAEVKFANWTAEG

-548 VYLGLRTDVNPRDC
+548 VYLGLRPDVNPRDC
-562 VRERAEQAEQA
+562 VREVVGQA
-573 ASPSREALLPDAS
+573 SGLSKDPLLSATA
-586 NEVTLTIDAHPLKF
+586 NEVTLTIGHHPLKF

-622 DAIADLIL
+622 DAVAPLIL

-645 GIEQQFFFQKDAPLT
+645 GIQQQFFFQKDAPLT
-660 FAPWLRAEEIYSD
+660 FAPWLRTEEIYSD
-673 HGSDSNGAPIRYVF
+673 HNEAPIRYVF

-698 NLGCIDHNPWMSHS
+698 NLGCIDHNPWMSRS

-731 FDLIVEAALLV
+731 YDLIVEAALLV
-742 RDRLQAIGLKGY
+742 RQKLEAIGLKGY
-754 PKTTGGDGMHVYI
+754 AKTTGGDGMHIYI
-767 PLEPVYSYEESRTFA
+767 PLEPIYSYEESRTFA
-782 EILAHLV
+782 EILARLV
-789 QRDRPELFTAPR
+789 ERDRPELFTAPR

-809 RVYFDWIQNGKS
+809 RVYFDWMQNGKS

-847 KPGLTP
+847 QAGLTP
-853 QQFNIHNA
+853 GQFNIYNA
-861 PERFAQKGDLFAGV
+861 PERFARTGDLFAGV
-875 LHDLQRIE
+875 LRNPQRLE
-883 EPLQELEKLL
+883 EPLQKLEKLL
-893 RRPATSPEGYTG
+893 VG
-905 RATASRGKTT
+905 RAASLRADC
-915 GSPRS
+915 

>member
-1 MKRGQGFMAL
+1 MEEGQGFMAL
-11 EEYVRKRQF
+11 EEYVRKRKF
-20 EKTPEPRGHAQAGR
+20 EKTPEPPPGAK
-34 AAEGAAPHFY
+34 AAEASGATTVGAPRFY

-56 FRLEIAGVLVSW
+56 FRLEIGGVLVSW

-79 AKHLAAKVEDH
+79 SKFLAAKVEDH
-90 PFEYGEFEGNIPAGN
+90 PLEYGEFEGNIPAGN

-114 DSGTWELLGD
+114 DRGTWELLGD
-124 LPVEQQLARGD
+124 APVEQQLARGD

-167 KRDADAVEG
+167 KRDAGAVPG

-190 TQQEIAQGLPARK
+190 TQQEIAQGLPARM
-203 TKRKTAGDPQRE
+203 TMQKTAGDPQRE
-215 WKSKPAA
+215 WKS
-222 RPAKTVVKAAP
+222 RPASHPSKVAAKAAP
-233 PGKSKA
+233 PAKTKSTVSPA
-239 AVDPSALPGAV
+239 SLAGAV
-250 KAAMPTAIT
+250 KTDMPTAIT
-259 PMKAALSDTPP
+259 PMKAALAKTPP
-270 RGDEWLFEIKWD
+270 RGDEWLFEVKWD

-287 CFIDHESIRLV
+287 CFIEREAIRLV

-307 QYPELTVI
+307 QYPELSVI
-315 PHYIA
+315 PHYLA
-320 GSQAILDGEIAA
+320 ASQAIVDGEIAA
-332 LDDKGVARFE
+332 LDEKGVARFE

-349 QSDANAVS
+349 QSDPNSVS
-357 HMARSRPVVY
+357 HMARARPVVY

-373 YLNGYDLRQVPL
+373 YLNGYDLRQVAL
-385 AQRKLLLESILKP
+385 IERKQLLESILTP
-398 TGVLRYSEHFAGAG
+398 TGVLRYSEHFPGAG
-412 EQMMHAARET
+412 DAMLQAAQET

-428 AKRADSRYES
+428 AKRANSRYES

-443 WIKLKIVQR
+443 WIKIKIVER
-452 QEFVI
+452 QELVV

-468 GALVLGVYDKGKLT
+468 GALVLGVYDNGKLA

-500 RELDPL
+500 QKLDPL
-506 TAKHSPFS
+506 VAPDSPFP
-514 DSPKVGKDV
+514 DAPKVGKDV

-529 LVAEVKFANWTGEG
+529 LVAEVKFANWTAEG

-548 VYLGLRTDVNPRDC
+548 VYLGLRPDVNPRDC
-562 VRERAEQAEQA
+562 VREAVGQA
-573 ASPSREALLPDAS
+573 SGLSKDPLLPSTA
-586 NEVTLTIDAHPLKF
+586 NELTLTIDRHPLKF

-622 DAIADLIL
+622 DAVASLIL

-660 FAPWLRAEEIYSD
+660 FAPWLRAEEIDSD
-673 HGSDSNGAPIRYVF
+673 HKGAPIRYVF

-724 LDPQDCP
+724 LDPQECP
-731 FDLIVEAALLV
+731 YDMIVEAALLV
-742 RDRLQAIGLKGY
+742 REKLDAIGLKGY
-754 PKTTGGDGMHVYI
+754 AKTTGGDGMHIYI
-767 PLEPVYSYEESRTFA
+767 PLAPVYSYDESRTFA

-789 QRDRPELFTAPR
+789 QRDRPELFTVPR

-809 RVYFDWIQNGKS
+809 RVYFDWMQNGKT

-832 YPGAPVATPLDWSEV
+832 YSGAPVATPLAWSEV
-847 KPGLTP
+847 QPGLTP
-853 QQFNIHNA
+853 GQFNIYNA
-861 PERFAQKGDLFAGV
+861 PERFAKVGDLFESV
-875 LHDLQRIE
+875 LKHLQRLE
-883 EPLQELEKLL
+883 DPLQKLERLL
-893 RRPATSPEGYTG
+893 KGV
-905 RATASRGKTT
+905 
-915 GSPRS
+915 

>member
-1 MKRGQGFMAL
+1 MAL
-11 EEYVRKRQF
+11 EEYVRKRKF
-20 EKTPEPRGHAQAGR
+20 EKTPEPPPQTKVGR
-34 AAEGAAPHFY
+34 AVSRATAPRFY

-56 FRLEIAGVLVSW
+56 FRLEIGGVLVSW

-90 PFEYGEFEGNIPAGN
+90 PLEYGEFEGNIPAGN

-114 DSGTWELLGD
+114 DRGTWELLGD
-124 LPVEQQLARGD
+124 KPVEEQLARGD

-151 VLMKNRG
+151 VHMKNRG
-158 KGNEWLLIK
+158 KGNEWLMIK
-167 KRDADAVEG
+167 KRDADAVPG

-203 TKRKTAGDPQRE
+203 TKEKTAGDPHRE
-215 WKSKPAA
+215 WKSSPASRA
-222 RPAKTVVKAAP
+222 AAVAAKAAP
-233 PGKSKA
+233 PAPHKTTANPAS
-239 AVDPSALPGAV
+239 LQGAV
-250 KAAMPTAIT
+250 KAAMPTTIT
-259 PMKAALSDTPP
+259 PMKAALAKTPP
-270 RGDEWLFEIKWD
+270 RGDEWLFEVKWD

-287 CFIDHESIRLV
+287 CFIDRESLRLV

-307 QYPELTVI
+307 QYPELSVI

-320 GSQAILDGEIAA
+320 ASQAILDGEIAA
-332 LDDKGVARFE
+332 LDEKGVARFE

-385 AQRKLLLESILKP
+385 SERKQLLEAILTP
-398 TGVLRYSEHFAGAG
+398 TGLLRFSQSFPGAG
-412 EQMMHAARET
+412 EAMLQAAQET
-422 GVEGLM
+422 GIEGLM

-438 RRSSD
+438 RRSSE
-443 WIKLKIVQR
+443 WIKIKIVER

-468 GALVLGVYDKGKLT
+468 GALVLGLYDNGKLT
-482 WAGNVGTGF
+482 WTGNVGTGF
-491 DQKALAFLR
+491 DQKTMALLR
-500 RELDPL
+500 QKLDPL
-506 TAKHSPFS
+506 TAQGSPFP
-514 DSPKVGKDV
+514 DAPKVGKDV
-523 TWVKPE
+523 TWVKPD

-548 VYLGLRTDVNPRDC
+548 VYLGLRPDVDPGDC
-562 VRERAEQAEQA
+562 VRETVGQGHALSKR
-573 ASPSREALLPDAS
+573 PLLPDTT
-586 NEVTLTIDAHPLKF
+586 NETTLTIDHHPLKF

-622 DAIADLIL
+622 DAVASLIL

-660 FAPWLRAEEIYSD
+660 FAPWLRAEEIDSD
-673 HGSDSNGAPIRYVF
+673 HKGAPIRYVF

-698 NLGCIDHNPWMSHS
+698 NLGCIDHNPWMSRS

-731 FDLIVEAALLV
+731 YDMIVEAALLV
-742 RDRLQAIGLKGY
+742 REKLDAIGLKGY
-754 PKTTGGDGMHVYI
+754 PKTTGGDGMHIYI
-767 PLEPVYSYEESRTFA
+767 PLEPIYSFEESRTFA

-789 QRDRPELFTAPR
+789 ERDRPELFTAPR

-809 RVYFDWIQNGKS
+809 RVYFDWVQNGKS

-847 KPGLTP
+847 RPGLTP
-853 QQFNIHNA
+853 GQFNIYNA

-875 LHDLQRIE
+875 LKKPQRLE
-883 EPLQELEKLL
+883 GPLQKLEKLL
-893 RRPATSPEGYTG
+893 RG
-905 RATASRGKTT
+905 
-915 GSPRS
+915 

>member
-1 MKRGQGFMAL
+1 MAL
-11 EEYVRKRQF
+11 EEYVRKRKF
-20 EKTPEPRGHAQAGR
+20 EKTPEPPPQTKVGQAVSHAT
-34 AAEGAAPHFY
+34 APLFY

-56 FRLEIAGVLVSW
+56 FRLEIDGVLVSW

-79 AKHLAAKVEDH
+79 SKFLAAKVEDH
-90 PFEYGEFEGNIPAGN
+90 PLEYGEFEGNIPAGN

-114 DSGTWELLGD
+114 DRGTWELLGD
-124 LPVEQQLARGD
+124 KPVEEQLARGD

-144 LKGEFAL
+144 LKGEYAL
-151 VLMKNRG
+151 VHMKNRG
-158 KGNEWLLIK
+158 KGNEWLMIK
-167 KRDADAVEG
+167 KRDADAVPG

-203 TKRKTAGDPQRE
+203 TKKKTAGDPQRE
-215 WKSKPAA
+215 WKSSPASRA
-222 RPAKTVVKAAP
+222 AVVAAKAAP
-233 PGKSKA
+233 PPKHTEPRAKHTEPRA
-239 AVDPSALPGAV
+239 SASGLQGAV
-250 KAAMPTAIT
+250 KAAMPTTIT
-259 PMKAALSDTPP
+259 PMKAALAKTPP
-270 RGDEWLFEIKWD
+270 RGDEWLFEVKWD
-282 GVRAI
+282 GVRAV
-287 CFIDHESIRLV
+287 CFIDQESLRLV

-307 QYPELTVI
+307 QYPELSVI

-320 GSQAILDGEIAA
+320 ASQAILDGEIAA
-332 LDDKGVARFE
+332 LDEKGVARFE
-342 LIQPRIA
+342 LIQPRIT
-349 QSDANAVS
+349 QSDANAIS

-385 AQRKLLLESILKP
+385 SERKQLLEAILTP
-398 TGVLRYSEHFAGAG
+398 TGVLRYSEHFPGAG
-412 EQMMHAARET
+412 EAMLQAAQET
-422 GVEGLM
+422 GIEGLM
-428 AKRADSRYES
+428 AKRAASRYES

-443 WIKLKIVQR
+443 WIKIKIVER

-468 GALVLGVYDKGKLT
+468 GALVLGLYDNGKLT

-491 DQKALAFLR
+491 DQKTMAVLR
-500 RELDPL
+500 QKLDPL
-506 TAKHSPFS
+506 TEQGSPFP
-514 DSPKVGKDV
+514 DAPKVGKDV

-548 VYLGLRTDVNPRDC
+548 VYLGLRPDVDPSDC
-562 VRERAEQAEQA
+562 VRETVGRGHA
-573 ASPSREALLPDAS
+573 PSKPPLLPDTT
-586 NEVTLTIDAHPLKF
+586 NEVTLTIGHHPLKF

-622 DAIADLIL
+622 DAVASLIL

-660 FAPWLRAEEIYSD
+660 FAPWLRAEEIDSD
-673 HGSDSNGAPIRYVF
+673 HKGAPIRYVF

-698 NLGCIDHNPWMSHS
+698 NLGCIDHNPWMSRS

-731 FDLIVEAALLV
+731 YDRIVEAALLV
-742 RDRLQAIGLKGY
+742 REKLDAIGLKGY
-754 PKTTGGDGMHVYI
+754 AKTTGGDGMHIYI
-767 PLEPVYSYEESRTFA
+767 PLEPIYSYEESRTFA

-789 QRDRPELFTAPR
+789 QRDRPELFTVPR

-809 RVYFDWIQNGKS
+809 RVYFDWVQNGKS

-847 KPGLTP
+847 RPGLTP
-853 QQFNIHNA
+853 GQFNIYNA

-875 LHDLQRIE
+875 LKKPQRLE
-883 EPLQELEKLL
+883 GPLQKLEKLL
-893 RRPATSPEGYTG
+893 R
-905 RATASRGKTT
+905 
-915 GSPRS
+915 GS

>member
-1 MKRGQGFMAL
+1 MEEGQGFMAL
-11 EEYVRKRQF
+11 EEYVRKRKF
-20 EKTPEPRGHAQAGR
+20 EKTPEPPPKTKAGET
-34 AAEGAAPHFY
+34 AAAGAAPRFY

-56 FRLEIAGVLVSW
+56 FRLEIGGVLVSW

-79 AKHLAAKVEDH
+79 SKFLAAKVEDH
-90 PFEYGEFEGNIPAGN
+90 PLEYGEFEGNIPAGN

-114 DSGTWELLGD
+114 DRGTWELLGD
-124 LPVEQQLARGD
+124 APVEEQLARGD
-135 LKFRLHGEK
+135 LKFRLHGGK
-144 LKGEFAL
+144 LKGEFAI
-151 VLMKNRG
+151 VHMKNRG

-167 KRDADAVEG
+167 KRDADAVPG
-176 WDIEQYAWSVLSGR
+176 WDIEQFAWSVLSGR

-203 TKRKTAGDPQRE
+203 TKQASAGDPQRE
-215 WKSKPAA
+215 WKSRFARHASTPAAKAAPAAKTKPAA
-222 RPAKTVVKAAP
+222 NPASLK
-233 PGKSKA
+233 
-239 AVDPSALPGAV
+239 GAV

-259 PMKAALSDTPP
+259 PMKAALAETPP
-270 RGDEWLFEIKWD
+270 RGDEWLFEVKWD

-287 CFIDHESIRLV
+287 CFIEQESVRLV

-307 QYPELTVI
+307 QYPELSVI
-315 PHYIA
+315 PHYLA
-320 GSQAILDGEIAA
+320 ASQAILDGEIAA
-332 LDDKGVARFE
+332 LDEKGAARFE

-373 YLNGYDLRQVPL
+373 YLNGYDLRQVAL
-385 AQRKLLLESILKP
+385 IERKQLMESILTP
-398 TGVLRYSEHFAGAG
+398 TAVMRYSEHFPGAG
-412 EQMMHAARET
+412 DAMLQAARET
-422 GVEGLM
+422 GIEGLV
-428 AKRADSRYES
+428 AKRANSRYES
-438 RRSSD
+438 RRSSE
-443 WIKLKIVQR
+443 WIKLKIVER
-452 QEFVI
+452 QEFTI

-468 GALVLGVYDKGKLT
+468 GGLVLGQYDNGNLA
-482 WAGNVGTGF
+482 WAGNGGTGF
-491 DQKALAFLR
+491 DQKTLAMLR
-500 RELDPL
+500 EKLDPL
-506 TAKHSPFS
+506 VTPHSPFP
-514 DSPKVGKDV
+514 DAPKVGKDV

-548 VYLGLRTDVNPRDC
+548 VYLGLRPDVNPRDC
-562 VRERAEQAEQA
+562 VREEVGQASGLSKA
-573 ASPSREALLPDAS
+573 PLLTDTT
-586 NEVTLTIDAHPLKF
+586 NEVTLTIDRHPLKF

-622 DAIADLIL
+622 DAVAALIL

-673 HGSDSNGAPIRYVF
+673 HNEAPIRYVF

-698 NLGCIDHNPWMSHS
+698 NLGCIDHNPWMSRS
-712 PTLDNPDFVLID
+712 PSLDNPDFVLID

-731 FDLIVEAALLV
+731 YDMIVAAALLV
-742 RDRLQAIGLKGY
+742 RDKLDAIGLKGY
-754 PKTTGGDGMHVYI
+754 AKTTGGDGMHIYI
-767 PLEPVYSYEESRTFA
+767 PLEPIYSYEESRTFA

-789 QRDRPELFTAPR
+789 QRDRPELFTLPR

-809 RVYFDWIQNGKS
+809 RVYFDWMQNGKS

-832 YPGAPVATPLDWSEV
+832 YPGAPVATPLAWSEV
-847 KPGLTP
+847 QPGLAP
-853 QQFNIHNA
+853 GQFNIYNA
-861 PERFAQKGDLFAGV
+861 PERFAKTGDLFAGV
-875 LHDLQRIE
+875 LKNPQRLE
-883 EPLQELEKLL
+883 EPLQKLEKLL
-893 RRPATSPEGYTG
+893 RGPA
-905 RATASRGKTT
+905 AKK
-915 GSPRS
+915 

>member
-1 MKRGQGFMAL
+1 MEEGQGFMAL
-11 EEYVRKRQF
+11 EEYVRKRTF
-20 EKTPEPRGHAQAGR
+20 ENTPEPPAKSKAGKP
-34 AAEGAAPHFY
+34 AAGGAHFY

-56 FRLEIAGVLVSW
+56 FRLEIGGVLVSW

-79 AKHLAAKVEDH
+79 SKHLAAKVEDH
-90 PFEYGEFEGNIPAGN
+90 PFDYGEFEGNIPAGN

-114 DSGTWELLGD
+114 DCGTWELLGD
-124 LPVEQQLARGD
+124 APVEEQLARGD
-135 LKFRLHGEK
+135 LKFRLNGEK

-151 VLMKNRG
+151 ILMKGRG
-158 KGNEWLLIK
+158 KGNEWLMIK
-167 KRDADAVEG
+167 KRDDEAVEG
-176 WDIEQYAWSVLSGR
+176 WDIEQHAWSVLSGR

-203 TKRKTAGDPQRE
+203 TKKKTAGDPQRE
-215 WKSKPAA
+215 WKS
-222 RPAKTVVKAAP
+222 RPARHASKVVDKAGIAGGTARATKTAP
-233 PGKSKA
+233 SVNPASLK
-239 AVDPSALPGAV
+239 GAV
-250 KAAMPTAIT
+250 RAAMPTAIT
-259 PMKAALSDTPP
+259 PMKAALGETPP

-282 GVRAI
+282 GVRAV
-287 CFIDHESIRLV
+287 CFIQDEAVRLV

-307 QYPELTVI
+307 QYPELNVI
-315 PHYIA
+315 PHYVA
-320 GSQAILDGEIAA
+320 ATQAILDGEIAA

-357 HMARSRPVVY
+357 HMARARPVVY

-373 YLNGYDLRQVPL
+373 YLNGYDLRQVAL
-385 AQRKLLLESILKP
+385 IERKGLLESILTP
-398 TGVLRYSEHFAGAG
+398 APVLRYSEHFAGAG
-412 EQMMHAARET
+412 DAMLQAARET
-422 GVEGLM
+422 GIEGLM
-428 AKRADSRYES
+428 AKRANSFYES
-438 RRSSD
+438 RRSGE

-468 GALVLGVYDKGKLT
+468 GALVLGLYDGGKLV

-491 DQKALAFLR
+491 DQKTLALLR
-500 RELDPL
+500 QKLDPL
-506 TAKHSPFS
+506 VSANPPFP
-514 DSPKVGKDV
+514 DKVGKGV

-529 LVAEVKFANWTGEG
+529 LVAEIKFANWTGEG

-548 VYLGLRTDVNPRDC
+548 VYLGLRPDVNPRDC
-562 VRERAEQAEQA
+562 VREVVGQASGLSKE
-573 ASPSREALLPDAS
+573 PLLGDTTS
-586 NEVTLTIDAHPLKF
+586 EVTLTIDSHPLKF

-622 DAIADLIL
+622 DAVAGLIL

-660 FAPWLRAEEIYSD
+660 FAPWLRAEEIYSN
-673 HGSDSNGAPIRYVF
+673 HNEAPIRYVF

-731 FDLIVEAALLV
+731 YDMIVEAALLV
-742 RDRLQAIGLKGY
+742 RERLDAIGLQGY
-754 PKTTGGDGMHVYI
+754 AKTTGGDGMHIYI
-767 PLEPVYSYEESRTFA
+767 PLEPTYSYDDSRTFA

-809 RVYFDWIQNGKS
+809 RVYFDWMQNGKS

-832 YPGAPVATPLDWSEV
+832 YPGAPVATPLAWSEV
-847 KPGLTP
+847 QPGLAP
-853 QQFNIHNA
+853 GQFNIYNA
-861 PERFAQKGDLFAGV
+861 PERFAKTGDLFAGV
-875 LHDLQRIE
+875 LTKLQRLE
-883 EPLQELEKLL
+883 EPLQKLEKLL
-893 RRPATSPEGYTG
+893 RGTAT
-905 RATASRGKTT
+905 RKA
-915 GSPRS
+915 

>member
-1 MKRGQGFMAL
+1 MEEGQGFMAL
-11 EEYVRKRQF
+11 EEYVRKRKF
-20 EKTPEPRGHAQAGR
+20 EKTPEPPGKKEASPAPAG
-34 AAEGAAPHFY
+34 GAARFF

-56 FRLEIAGVLVSW
+56 FRLEIGGVLVSW

-79 AKHLAAKVEDH
+79 SKFLAAKVEDH
-90 PFEYGEFEGNIPAGN
+90 PLEYGEFEGNIPAGN

-114 DSGTWELLGD
+114 DRGTWDLLGD
-124 LPVEQQLARGD
+124 APVEEQIARGD

-144 LKGEFAL
+144 LQGEFAM
-151 VLMKNRG
+151 VHMKNRG

-167 KRDADAVEG
+167 KRDASAVPG
-176 WDIEQYAWSVLSGR
+176 WDIEQQAWSVLSGR

-203 TKRKTAGDPQRE
+203 TLQKSAGDPQRE
-215 WKSKPAA
+215 WKSRPAA
-222 RPAKTVVKAAP
+222 RPAAVAARAEAP
-233 PGKSKA
+233 PSTHA
-239 AVDPSALPGAV
+239 RVSASGLKGAV
-250 KAAMPTAIT
+250 KAPMPTAIT
-259 PMKAALSDTPP
+259 PMKAALTDVPP
-270 RGDEWLFEIKWD
+270 PGDEWLFEVKWD

-287 CFIDHESIRLV
+287 CFIENESVRLV

-307 QYPELTVI
+307 QYPELSVI

-320 GSQAILDGEIAA
+320 APEAILDGEIAL
-332 LDDKGVARFE
+332 LDEKGVARFE
-342 LIQPRIA
+342 LIQPRIH
-349 QSDANAVS
+349 QTDANSIS

-373 YLNGYDLRQVPL
+373 YLNGYDLRQVAL
-385 AQRKLLLESILKP
+385 DERKRLLEAILTP

-412 EQMMHAARET
+412 DAMLHAARET

-428 AKRADSRYES
+428 AKRAGSRYEP
-438 RRSSD
+438 RRSNE
-443 WIKLKIVQR
+443 WMKIKIVSR

-468 GALVLGVYDKGKLT
+468 GALALGVFDSGKIV
-482 WAGNVGTGF
+482 WVGNVGTGF
-491 DQKALAFLR
+491 DQKTMAMLR
-500 RELDPL
+500 QKLDPL
-506 TAKHSPFS
+506 VAPHSPFS
-514 DSPKVGKDV
+514 GSPKVGKDV

-529 LVAEVKFANWTGEG
+529 LVAEVKFANWTGDG
-543 RLRAP
+543 KLRAP
-548 VYLGLRTDVNPRDC
+548 VYLGLRPDADPRDC
-562 VRERAEQAEQA
+562 VREQAGPQPVESSAVAPVSTPAVKAE
-573 ASPSREALLPDAS
+573 SLLPADKT
-586 NEVTLTIDAHPLKF
+586 EVSITIEQHALKF
-600 TNLNKVFYPAEGIV
+600 TNLNKVFYPAEGIA
-614 KRDLLNYY
+614 KRDILNYY
-622 DAIADLIL
+622 DAVASLIL

-660 FAPWLRAEEIYSD
+660 FAPWLRTEEIYSD
-673 HGSDSNGAPIRYVF
+673 HNEAAIRYVF
-687 AEDRA
+687 AQDRA

-698 NLGCIDHNPWMSHS
+698 NLGCIDHNPWMSRT

-731 FDLIVEAALLV
+731 FDMIVEAALLV
-742 RDRLQAIGLKGY
+742 RGKLDAIGLTGY

-767 PLEPVYSYEESRTFA
+767 PLQPDYDYEQSRTFA

-789 QRDRPELFTAPR
+789 VRDRPDLFTTPR

-832 YPGAPVATPLDWSEV
+832 YPGAPVATPLAWDEV
-847 KPGLTP
+847 RPGLTP
-853 QQFNIHNA
+853 AQFNIFNA
-861 PERFAQKGDLFAGV
+861 PERFAETGDLFAGV
-875 LHDLQRIE
+875 LTNLQSLE
-883 EPLQELEKLL
+883 KPLQKLEALWK
-893 RRPATSPEGYTG
+893 A
-905 RATASRGKTT
+905 K
-915 GSPRS
+915 

>member
-1 MKRGQGFMAL
+1 MAL
-11 EEYVRKRQF
+11 EEYVRKRKF
-20 EKTPEPRGHAQAGR
+20 EKTPEPPPQTKAST
-34 AAEGAAPHFY
+34 AAGAAPRFY

-56 FRLEIAGVLVSW
+56 FRLEIGGVLVSW

-79 AKHLAAKVEDH
+79 SKHLAAKVEDH
-90 PFEYGEFEGNIPAGN
+90 PLEYGEFEGNIPAGN

-114 DSGTWELLGD
+114 DRGTWELLD
-124 LPVEQQLARGD
+124 DAPVEEQIARGD

-144 LKGEFAL
+144 VSGEFAL
-151 VLMKNRG
+151 ILMKNRG

-167 KRDADAVEG
+167 KRDADAVPG

-203 TKRKTAGDPQRE
+203 TKEKTAGDPQRE
-215 WKSKPAA
+215 WKS
-222 RPAKTVVKAAP
+222 RPARHASKVAVKSAHPAKASAAISP
-233 PGKSKA
+233 ASLK
-239 AVDPSALPGAV
+239 GAV

-259 PMKAALSDTPP
+259 SMKAALADSPP

-287 CFIDHESIRLV
+287 CFIEQEAIRLV

-307 QYPELTVI
+307 QYPELSVI
-315 PHYIA
+315 PHYVAA
-320 GSQAILDGEIAA
+320 GQAILDGEIAA
-332 LDDKGVARFE
+332 LDDKGVAHFE

-349 QSDANAVS
+349 QSDPNAVS

-373 YLNGYDLRQVPL
+373 YLNGYDLRQVAL
-385 AQRKLLLESILKP
+385 IERKQLLESILTP
-398 TGVLRYSEHFAGAG
+398 TAVLRYSEHFPGAG
-412 EQMMHAARET
+412 DAMLQAARET
-422 GVEGLM
+422 GIEGLM
-428 AKRADSRYES
+428 AKRAQSRYES
-438 RRSSD
+438 RRSSE

-468 GALVLGVYDKGKLT
+468 GALVLGLYDKRKLV

-500 RELDPL
+500 QKLDPL
-506 TAKHSPFS
+506 TTPHSPFS
-514 DSPKVGKDV
+514 DAPKVGRDV

-548 VYLGLRTDVNPRDC
+548 VYLGLRPDVNPGDC
-562 VRERAEQAEQA
+562 VREMAGQPP
-573 ASPSREALLPDAS
+573 SPSKEALLTDTA
-586 NEVTLTIDAHPLKF
+586 NEVTLTVDRHPLKF
-600 TNLNKVFYPAEGIV
+600 TNLNKVFYPVEGIV

-622 DAIADLIL
+622 DAVASLIL

-645 GIEQQFFFQKDAPLT
+645 GITQQFFFQKDAPLT
-660 FAPWLRAEEIYSD
+660 FAPWLRAEEIESD
-673 HGSDSNGAPIRYVF
+673 HKEAPIRYVF
-687 AEDRA
+687 AQDRA

-698 NLGCIDHNPWMSHS
+698 NLGCIDQNPWMSRS

-731 FDLIVEAALLV
+731 YDMIVEAALLV
-742 RDRLQAIGLKGY
+742 REKLDAIGMKGY
-754 PKTTGGDGMHVYI
+754 PKTTGGDGMHIYI
-767 PLEPVYSYEESRTFA
+767 PLEPIYSYDESRTFA

-789 QRDRPELFTAPR
+789 QSAQPDLFTTPR
-801 AVSKRQKG
+801 TVSKRQKG
-809 RVYFDWIQNGKS
+809 RVYFDWMQNGKT

-832 YPGAPVATPLDWSEV
+832 YPGAPVATPLAWSEV
-847 KPGLTP
+847 QPGLTP
-853 QQFNIHNA
+853 GQFNIYNA
-861 PERFAQKGDLFAGV
+861 PERFAKTGDLFAGV
-875 LHDLQRIE
+875 LSELQRLE
-883 EPLQELEKLL
+883 EPLQKLEKLL
-893 RRPATSPEGYTG
+893 RGSA
-905 RATASRGKTT
+905 AGK
-915 GSPRS
+915 S

>member
-1 MKRGQGFMAL
+1 MAL
-11 EEYVRKRQF
+11 EEYVRKRKF
-20 EKTPEPRGHAQAGR
+20 EKTPEPPPGAK
-34 AAEGAAPHFY
+34 AAEASGATTVGAPRFY

-56 FRLEIAGVLVSW
+56 FRLEIGGVLVSW

-79 AKHLAAKVEDH
+79 SKFLAAKVEDH
-90 PFEYGEFEGNIPAGN
+90 PLEYGEFEGNIPAGN

-114 DSGTWELLGD
+114 DRGTWELLGD
-124 LPVEQQLARGD
+124 APVEQQLARGD

-167 KRDADAVEG
+167 KRDAGAVPG

-190 TQQEIAQGLPARK
+190 TQQEIAQGLPARM
-203 TKRKTAGDPQRE
+203 TMQKTAGDPQRE
-215 WKSKPAA
+215 WKS
-222 RPAKTVVKAAP
+222 RPASHPSKVAAKAAP
-233 PGKSKA
+233 PAKTKSTVSPA
-239 AVDPSALPGAV
+239 SLAGAV
-250 KAAMPTAIT
+250 KTDMPTAIT
-259 PMKAALSDTPP
+259 PMKAALAKTPP
-270 RGDEWLFEIKWD
+270 RGDEWLFEVKWD

-287 CFIDHESIRLV
+287 CFIEREAIRLV

-307 QYPELTVI
+307 QYPELSVI
-315 PHYIA
+315 PHYLA
-320 GSQAILDGEIAA
+320 ASQAIVDGEIAA
-332 LDDKGVARFE
+332 LDEKGVARFE

-349 QSDANAVS
+349 QSDPNSVS
-357 HMARSRPVVY
+357 HMARARPVVY

-373 YLNGYDLRQVPL
+373 YLNGYDLRQVAL
-385 AQRKLLLESILKP
+385 IERKQLLESILTP
-398 TGVLRYSEHFAGAG
+398 TGVLRYSEHFPGAG
-412 EQMMHAARET
+412 DAMLQAAQET

-428 AKRADSRYES
+428 AKRANSRYES

-443 WIKLKIVQR
+443 WIKIKIVER
-452 QEFVI
+452 QELVV

-468 GALVLGVYDKGKLT
+468 GALVLGVYDNGKLA

-500 RELDPL
+500 QKLDPL
-506 TAKHSPFS
+506 VAPDSPFP
-514 DSPKVGKDV
+514 DAPKVGKDV

-529 LVAEVKFANWTGEG
+529 LVAEVKFANWTAEG

-548 VYLGLRTDVNPRDC
+548 VYLGLRPDVNPRDC
-562 VRERAEQAEQA
+562 VREAVGQA
-573 ASPSREALLPDAS
+573 SGLSKDPLLPSTA
-586 NEVTLTIDAHPLKF
+586 NELTLTIDRHPLKF

-622 DAIADLIL
+622 DAVASLIL

-660 FAPWLRAEEIYSD
+660 FAPWLRAEEIDSD
-673 HGSDSNGAPIRYVF
+673 HKGAPIRYVF

-724 LDPQDCP
+724 LDPQECP
-731 FDLIVEAALLV
+731 YDMIVEAALLV
-742 RDRLQAIGLKGY
+742 REKLDAIGLKGY
-754 PKTTGGDGMHVYI
+754 AKTTGGDGMHIYI
-767 PLEPVYSYEESRTFA
+767 PLAPVYSYDESRTFA

-789 QRDRPELFTAPR
+789 QRDRPELFTVPR

-809 RVYFDWIQNGKS
+809 RVYFDWMQNGKT

-832 YPGAPVATPLDWSEV
+832 YSGAPVATPLAWSEV
-847 KPGLTP
+847 QPGLTP
-853 QQFNIHNA
+853 GQFNIYNA
-861 PERFAQKGDLFAGV
+861 PERFAKVGDLFEGV
-875 LHDLQRIE
+875 LKHLQRLE
-883 EPLQELEKLL
+883 DPLQKLEGLL
-893 RRPATSPEGYTG
+893 KGV
-905 RATASRGKTT
+905 
-915 GSPRS
+915 

>member
-1 MKRGQGFMAL
+1 MEAGQGFMAL
-11 EEYVRKRQF
+11 EEYVRKRKF
-20 EKTPEPRGHAQAGR
+20 EKTPEPPPQTKVGQAVSP
-34 AAEGAAPHFY
+34 ATAPRFY

-56 FRLEIAGVLVSW
+56 FRLEIGGVLVSW

-79 AKHLAAKVEDH
+79 SKFLAAKVEDH
-90 PFEYGEFEGNIPAGN
+90 PLEYGEFEGNIPAGN

-114 DSGTWELLGD
+114 DRGAWELLGD
-124 LPVEQQLARGD
+124 APVEEQLARGD

-167 KRDADAVEG
+167 KRDADALPG

-203 TKRKTAGDPQRE
+203 TKQETAGDPRRE
-215 WKSKPAA
+215 WKS
-222 RPAKTVVKAAP
+222 RPAKHPSKTAVKSAP
-233 PGKSKA
+233 PGKKKTGL
-239 AVDPSALPGAV
+239 DPASLKGAV
-250 KAAMPTAIT
+250 KAAMPTAIS
-259 PMKAALSDTPP
+259 PMKAALAETPP
-270 RGDEWLFEIKWD
+270 RGDEWLFEVKWD

-287 CFIDHESIRLV
+287 CFIEQEALRLV

-307 QYPELTVI
+307 QYPELSVI

-320 GSQAILDGEIAA
+320 ASQAILDGEIAA
-332 LDDKGVARFE
+332 LDEKGAARFE

-357 HMARSRPVVY
+357 HMARSHPVVY

-373 YLNGYDLRQVPL
+373 YLIGYDLRQVAL
-385 AQRKLLLESILKP
+385 IERKQLLESILTP
-398 TGVLRYSEHFAGAG
+398 TAVLRYSEHFPGAG
-412 EQMMHAARET
+412 DAMLQAARET
-422 GVEGLM
+422 GIEGLM
-428 AKRADSRYES
+428 AKRAGSRYES
-438 RRSSD
+438 RRSSE
-443 WIKLKIVQR
+443 WIKIKIVER

-468 GALVLGVYDKGKLT
+468 GALVLGLYDNGKLV

-500 RELDPL
+500 QKLDPL
-506 TAKHSPFS
+506 ATPHAPFPHLPK
-514 DSPKVGKDV
+514 DPKVGKDV

-548 VYLGLRTDVNPRDC
+548 VYLGLRQDVNPRDC
-562 VRERAEQAEQA
+562 VREMVGQA
-573 ASPSREALLPDAS
+573 SGLSRETLLPDAA
-586 NEVTLTIDAHPLKF
+586 NEVTLTIDGHPLKF

-622 DAIADLIL
+622 DAVAPLIL

-645 GIEQQFFFQKDAPLT
+645 GIAQQFFFQKDAPLT
-660 FAPWLRAEEIYSD
+660 FAPWLRAEEIQSD
-673 HGSDSNGAPIRYVF
+673 HKEAPIRYVF
-687 AEDRA
+687 AQDRA

-731 FDLIVEAALLV
+731 YDMIVEAALLV
-742 RDRLQAIGLKGY
+742 REKLEAIGLRGY
-754 PKTTGGDGMHVYI
+754 PKTTGGDGMHIYI

-809 RVYFDWIQNGKS
+809 RVYFDWVQNGKS

-832 YPGAPVATPLDWSEV
+832 YPGAPVATPLAWSEV
-847 KPGLTP
+847 QPGLTP
-853 QQFNIHNA
+853 GQFNIYNA
-861 PERFAQKGDLFAGV
+861 PDRFAKTGDLFAGV
-875 LHDLQRIE
+875 LTKLQRIE
-883 EPLQELEKLL
+883 EPLQKLEKLF
-893 RRPATSPEGYTG
+893 
-905 RATASRGKTT
+905 RG
-915 GSPRS
+915 